1 VRAVATVR
9 KSTLSDV
16 ARRAGVSATTASYI
30 LNGRS
35 AQMRIATTTQDRVL
49 KAAAELH
56 YRPNPSARSLRT
68 STTRT
73 VGVISDLVAGGSFA
87 SQMLTGASAAAR
99 MLAHLIVIGESQG
112 DPQLEALLVEEML
125 DRHVDGIIYATMV
138 TSEVSV
144 PRPLRQQR
152 VVLLNC
158 VDRATHLPAV
168 LPDEY
173 EGGRTAVAELLAG
186 EVPGP
191 VHVVG
196 ETSSQGGSLAGPLRV
211 DGIKDALR
219 EAGRELAGVLACAW
233 DVEAAFDVVDAFLR
247 DGRRPSGLICLNDR
261 VALGTFQA
269 LAEHGLHVPGDVSVV
284 SFDGSELAGWL
295 RPRLT
300 SVAIPYA
307 DLGARAVEMLLD
319 TREQG
324 PSVVRVPMPVARGRS
339 VLRAP

>member
-1 VRAVATVR
+1 MATVR

-35 AQMRIATTTQDRVL
+35 AQMRIAPATQDRVL
-49 KAAAELH
+49 KAAADLH

-138 TSEVSV
+138 TSEVTV
-144 PRPLRQQR
+144 PRPLRTQR
-152 VVLLNC
+152 VMLLNC
-158 VDRATHLPAV
+158 VDRATQLAAV

-186 EVPGP
+186 DVDGA

-196 ETSSQGGSLAGPLRV
+196 EVSSQQGSLAGPLRV
-211 DGIKDALR
+211 DGIRDALR
-219 EAGRELAGVLACAW
+219 EAGRELVGV
-233 DVEAAFDVVDAFLR
+233 VECPWGVETAFDAVDAFLR
-247 DGRRPSGLICLNDR
+247 AGGRPAGLVCLNDR

-269 LAEHGLHVPGDVSVV
+269 LAEHDLRVPDDVSVV

-300 SVAIPYA
+300 SVTIPYA

-319 TREQG
+319 TQQQG
-324 PSVVRVPMPVARGRS
+324 PSVVRVPMPVARGTS
-339 VLRAP
+339 VLRAL

>member
-1 VRAVATVR
+1 VATVR

-35 AQMRIATTTQDRVL
+35 AQMRISPATQDRVL
-49 KAAAELH
+49 KAAADLS

-112 DPQLEALLVEEML
+112 DPHLEALLVEEML

-138 TSEVSV
+138 TAEVSV

-158 VDRATHLPAV
+158 VDRATDLPAV

-186 EVPGP
+186 DVPGEI
-191 VHVVG
+191 HVVG
-196 ETSSQGGSLAGPLRV
+196 ELAGDEGSLAGPLRR
-211 DGIKDALR
+211 DGITDALR
-219 EAGRELAGVLACAW
+219 KAGRELAGVLSCPW
-233 DVEAAFDVVDAFLR
+233 EVEAAFDAVDAFLEH
-247 DGRRPSGLICLNDR
+247 GGHASGLVCLNDR

-269 LAEHGLHVPGDVSVV
+269 LAEHGLAVPRDVSVV

-319 TREQG
+319 TKHRG
-324 PSVVRVPMPVARGRS
+324 PSVVRVPMPVARGKS
-339 VLRAP
+339 VLRAD

>member
-1 VRAVATVR
+1 MATVR

-35 AQMRIATTTQDRVL
+35 AQMRISSATQDRVL
-49 KAAAELH
+49 KAAADLH

-138 TSEVSV
+138 TAEVSV
-144 PRPLRQQR
+144 PQSLRQQR

-186 EVPGP
+186 DVPGEI
-191 VHVVG
+191 HVVG
-196 ETSSQGGSLAGPLRV
+196 ELAGDTSSLAGPLRR
-211 DGIKDALR
+211 DGITDALR
-219 EAGRELAGVLACAW
+219 KAGRELAGVVACPW
-233 DVEAAFDVVDAFLR
+233 EVEAAFDAVDAFLN
-247 DGRRPSGLICLNDR
+247 DGGHPSGLVCLNDR

-269 LAEHGLHVPGDVSVV
+269 LAEHGLAVPGDVSVV

-319 TREQG
+319 KKQRG

-339 VLRAP
+339 VLRA

>member
-1 VRAVATVR
+1 MATVR

-35 AQMRIATTTQDRVL
+35 AQMRIAPATQDRVL
-49 KAAAELH
+49 KAAADLH

-99 MLAHLIVIGESQG
+99 MLAHLIVVGESQG

-125 DRHVDGIIYATMV
+125 DRHVDGIIYATV
-138 TSEVSV
+138 ATSELTV
-144 PRPLRQQR
+144 PRPLRTQR

-158 VDRATHLPAV
+158 VDRGTQLPAV

-186 EVPGP
+186 EVDGE

-196 ETSSQGGSLAGPLRV
+196 EVSSDGGSLAGPLRF
-211 DGIKDALR
+211 DGIRDALR
-219 EAGRELAGVLACAW
+219 KAGREVDGV
-233 DVEAAFDVVDAFLR
+233 VECPWGVESAFEAVEAFLR
-247 DGRRPSGLICLNDR
+247 AGGRPGGLICLNDR
-261 VALGTFQA
+261 VALGTYQA
-269 LAEHGLHVPGDVSVV
+269 LAERGLDVPGDVSVV
-284 SFDGSELAGWL
+284 SFDGSELAAWL
-295 RPRLT
+295 RPALT

-319 TREQG
+319 TKEQG
-324 PSVVRVPMPVARGRS
+324 PSVVRVPMPVARGTS
-339 VLRAP
+339 VLRAR